1 MLTGAKNRISFPSNG
16 REEMY
21 LKRNQAI
28 YIVAGITDM
37 RKQINGL
44 SAIAQEK
51 QAEAVLSGAYFVFLG
66 KTRHVMKILYWDRT
80 GFCLWIKRL
89 EQETFPWTRKQ
100 KGLIEI
106 ERNTFKLLVRGID
119 IFREH
124 RKLEY
129 SSVA

>member
-1 MLTGAKNRISFPSNG
+1 
-16 REEMY
+16 MY
-21 LKRNQAI
+21 LRRNQTI

-44 SAIAQEK
+44 SAIAQDK
-51 QAEAVLSGAYFVFLG
+51 NSDAVFSGTYFIFMG
-66 KTRHVMKILYWDRT
+66 KTRHIIKILYWDRT

-89 EQETFPWTRKQ
+89 EEDTFPWTRKQ

-106 ERNTFKLLVRGID
+106 ERDKFKLLMKGID

-124 RKLEY
+124 KKLEY
-129 SSVA
+129 LSVA

>member
-1 MLTGAKNRISFPSNG
+1 MNLR
-16 REEMY
+16 
-21 LKRNQAI
+21 RNQTI

-44 SAIAQEK
+44 SAIAQDK
-51 QAEAVLSGAYFVFLG
+51 NSDAVFSGSYFVFLG

-89 EQETFPWTRKQ
+89 EQETFSWTRKRQ
-100 KGLIEI
+100 GLIEI
-106 ERNTFKLLVRGID
+106 ERDRFKLLMKGID

-124 RKLEY
+124 KKLEY
-129 SSVA
+129 LSVA

>member
-1 MLTGAKNRISFPSNG
+1 
-16 REEMY
+16 MY
-21 LKRNQAI
+21 LRRNQTI

-44 SAIAQEK
+44 SAIAQDK
-51 QAEAVLSGAYFVFLG
+51 NSDAVFSGSYFVFLG

-89 EQETFPWTRKQ
+89 EEDSFPWTRKQ

-106 ERNTFKLLVRGID
+106 ERDRFKLLMKGID

-124 RKLEY
+124 KKLEY
-129 SSVA
+129 LSVA